1 MVVPH
6 LISLNKSWTGVYN
19 SQLCESYST
28 HPISDLC
35 SHTRTGVGMFHLL
48 SSLKKGHYMEKTEK
62 NEVTIEDLQKQI
74 GEINTMVKTLQD
86 ENKSL
91 KEQVA
96 QKDLELTKLSI
107 GSDTKKVTKE
117 EKEDEETSFDF
128 DF

>member
-1 MVVPH
+1 
-6 LISLNKSWTGVYN
+6 
-19 SQLCESYST
+19 
-28 HPISDLC
+28 
-35 SHTRTGVGMFHLL
+35 
-48 SSLKKGHYMEKTEK
+48 MEKTEK
-62 NEVTIEDLQKQI
+62 KEVTIEDLQKQI